1 MKSIPGSNNDAAKK
15 PTLYIPDG
23 DPRAANSLAAA
34 NAASKSNA
42 EVKNISSRSFSL
54 TQLSGAAASGS
65 PISTATLPATPGN
78 SPSVNI
84 GPIIKGLVLPGG
96 ITNFTAVWDGDN
108 LVFTF
113 NCDPTASQNQYLSNF
128 YFLFTPTGSS
138 TQYAWSPQATQVNNS
153 GSTQTI
159 TFTLTDNT
167 NTFNTQVTSFSAISV
182 SAQDGFGNRGDYVS
196 LTTIPTYSSGLP
208 IPVYT
213 ISAINNGYSVA
224 WTAITNSNFYRI
236 QIQEYVSD
244 ATSEPT
250 GVTYTETYNGTLNP
264 AVVIAPTLNK
274 RWVKVRFWATSN
286 VPGPW
291 GAAQA
296 VTPTAPISVNT
307 TVPTEVTVGTV
318 SWSGTNIVIPYT
330 LPSTNAGVRFLVK
343 LTAPNSQVGY
353 FYFFPDGTTNLSQS
367 HTISSADLYA
377 QFGAYYSSYSGV
389 FVSYSSV
396 DVTSSGAS
404 FNVPARS
411 NPLAAITPNPTI
423 VGNINGYNVTFDFST
438 IPATYA
444 EIYQKYTS
452 SAWSSNPPDAIT
464 ASYSSG
470 GASGATTIVVNT
482 VKDNDGNTLTSIQD
496 GYLITGTGIPTNTYV
511 SSVSGTAPTFT
522 LTLSKALTT
531 QAAGTY
537 TMQGL
542 VWAGVSPANIFSN
555 LYIPTYVIVRYY
567 DNFNNASL
575 LSSST
580 TVTPIDP
587 SLSVISNA
595 VQIGSGGAIY
605 VGASATSGARVVLGP
620 SKKAPDGSQYSGIFA
635 FDYGSASGDAAST
648 SIITNP
654 SAGGFTFETINA
666 KIADWTISTNK
677 IESTLVT
684 GITKYTGLSAS
695 NTSYAFWAGAT
706 AAGNSDASAP
716 FSVTP
721 LGAVN
726 ASNLTISGG
735 SINVGGGTFV
745 VTSGG
750 ALTATSATITGSI
763 SATGGSFTGNVL
775 INGGSLYSPKTSG
788 IPSSSNAG
796 VIFNGQGVA
805 AYNGTGG
812 YTTMLTTADANSS
825 TFATTAATIGGW
837 VVDANTIHSSANT
850 AIIDSGV
857 TGSAYGQ
864 PTIFLNSGTN
874 YVGITTGTLS
884 NTVLW
889 AGSSFSSRDTAKFRV
904 NGDGTLYATGATI
917 QSNNGSNN
925 AYYVKL
931 DGTNDQLLIYG
942 LPATNPGSSQTFTA
956 SITGGAIQGSYAA
969 TQTKATTPYMLT
981 AKAGN
986 ISSSSFLSL
995 VSPIAVQIFGTSD
1008 TVPMASF
1015 DPSGGYTTFTETGGS
1030 SLTGS
1035 SAVINTDIA
1044 FLNSSSVIL
1053 GSGSGVTSGVA
1064 TDSSSHVYING
1075 FARVR
1080 NATPVGS
1087 GTGSYV
1093 RNVYVNTAAPS
1104 SSANSG
1110 FQGDLWVTY

>member
-1 MKSIPGSNNDAAKK
+1 MRARPRSDNAAPKK
-15 PTLYIPDG
+15 PTLHIPDG
-23 DPRAANSLAAA
+23 DPRGLTSQAIA
-34 NAASKSNA
+34 NAAAKSNA
-42 EVKNISSRSFSL
+42 EVKNISLRGFSL
-54 TQLSGAAASGS
+54 AQLSGAAASGS
-65 PISTATLPATPGN
+65 PIAATTLPATPGN

-96 ITNFTAVWDGDN
+96 ITNFTAAWSGDN

-113 NCDPTASQNQYLSNF
+113 NCDPTASQNVYLSNF

-138 TQYAWSPQATQVNNS
+138 TQYAWSPQSTQVNNV
-153 GSTQTI
+153 GSTQII

-196 LTTIPTYSSGLP
+196 LATIPTYSSGLP

-213 ISAINNGYSVA
+213 ISSINNGYSVA

-296 VTPTAPISVNT
+296 VTPIAPVSVNT

-318 SWSGTNIVIPYT
+318 SWSGTSIVIPYT
-330 LPSTNAGVRFLVK
+330 LPSTNAGVRFLAK

-353 FYFFPDGTTNLSQS
+353 FYFFTDGTSNLSQS
-367 HTISSADLYA
+367 HTIGPADLYA
-377 QFGAYYSSYSGV
+377 QFGAYYSSYSGT
-389 FVSYSSV
+389 FISYSSV
-396 DVTSSGAS
+396 DISSSGAS
-404 FNVPARS
+404 FNVSTRA
-411 NPLAAITPNPTI
+411 NGLAAVTPNPT
-423 VGNINGYNVTFDFST
+423 VVANIDAYNVTFDFST

-444 EIYQKYTS
+444 EVYQKYTS

-470 GASGATTIVVNT
+470 GASGATTIVINT

-496 GYLITGTGIPTNTYV
+496 GYLITGAGIPANTYV
-511 SSVSGTAPTFT
+511 SSVSGSAPTFT
-522 LTLSKALTT
+522 LTLSNALTT

-542 VWAGVSPANIFSN
+542 VWSGVSPANIFSN

-605 VGASATSGARVVLGP
+605 VGANATSGPRVVLGP
-620 SKKAPDGSQYSGIFA
+620 SKKAPDGLQYSGIFA
-635 FDYGSASGDAAST
+635 FDYASASGDAAST

-654 SAGGFTFETINA
+654 SASGFTFETINA

-706 AAGNSDASAP
+706 AAGNTDASAP

-735 SINVGGGTFV
+735 SINVGSGTFV

-796 VIFNGQGVA
+796 VIFNGQGIA

-812 YTTMLTTADANSS
+812 YTNMLTTADANSS

-837 VVDANTIHSSANT
+837 VVNANTIHSSANT
-850 AIIDSGV
+850 AIIDSGI

-874 YVGITTGTLS
+874 YVGITTGELS

-889 AGSSFSSRDTAKFRV
+889 AGSSFASRDTSKFRV

-917 QSNNGSNN
+917 QSNN

-931 DGTNDQLLIYG
+931 DGTNDQLVIYG
-942 LPATNPGSSQTFTA
+942 LPASNPGSSQTFTA
-956 SITGGAIQGSYAA
+956 SISGGAIQGSYTA
-969 TQTKATTPYMLT
+969 TQTKTTSPYTLT

-995 VSPIAVQIFGTSD
+995 VSSTAVQIFGTSD
-1008 TVPMASF
+1008 TQPMASF
-1015 DPSGGYTTFTETGGS
+1015 DPTGSYTTFTETGGS

-1035 SAVINTDIA
+1035 SAVINTDIT

-1053 GSGSGVTSGVA
+1053 GSGSGVTSSGA
-1064 TDSSSHVYING
+1064 TDTSSHVYING

-1093 RNVYVNTAAPS
+1093 RNTYVNTAAPS
-1104 SSANSG
+1104 QSSSSG
-1110 FQGDLWVTY
+1110 FIGDLWVQY